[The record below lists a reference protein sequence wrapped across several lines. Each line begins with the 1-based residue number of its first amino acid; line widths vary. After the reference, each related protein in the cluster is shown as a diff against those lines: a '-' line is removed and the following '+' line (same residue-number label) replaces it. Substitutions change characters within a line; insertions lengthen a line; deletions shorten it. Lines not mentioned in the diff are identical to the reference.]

1 MEIKS
6 AKFLTSL
13 TALDHLPKAD
23 KPEYAFIGRS
33 NVGKSSLI
41 NMLCGQN
48 KLAKV
53 SGTPGKTQTINHF
66 LINSDWYLVDLPGYG
81 YAKTSKTLRALW
93 QGFTYDYIVKRDN
106 LQCVCV
112 LLDSRLDPQ
121 KIDMEFMQWLGMNG
135 IPFVMVFT
143 KHDKLTKNQKASNFA
158 KYKKEMLEYWEQL
171 PEVFFTSAEEK
182 SGKKEL
188 LDFFQRINKSWKSNK

>member
-1 MEIKS
+1 
-6 AKFLTSL
+6 
-13 TALDHLPKAD
+13 
-23 KPEYAFIGRS
+23 
-33 NVGKSSLI
+33 
-41 NMLCGQN
+41 
-48 KLAKV
+48 
-53 SGTPGKTQTINHF
+53 
-66 LINSDWYLVDLPGYG
+66 
-81 YAKTSKTLRALW
+81 
-93 QGFTYDYIVKRDN
+93 
-106 LQCVCV
+106 

-188 LDFFQRINKSWKSNK
+188 LDFFERINKSWKSSK

>member
-188 LDFFQRINKSWKSNK
+188 LDFFERINKSWKSNK

>member
-41 NMLCGQN
+41 NMLCDQN

-188 LDFFQRINKSWKSNK
+188 LDFFERINKSWKSNK

>member
-66 LINSDWYLVDLPGYG
+66 LINTDWYLVDLPGYG

-188 LDFFQRINKSWKSNK
+188 LDFFERINKSWKSSK